1 MVLMTQTNSR
11 HSVGVRRDNRK
22 LSFLWLPAIF
32 WYAFFTIGPLLAMF
46 YIALLDWPGLVAPNR
61 FVGLSNFEELIS
73 DEVFWQAFRNSLI
86 QIAVV
91 LPILLP
97 TSFMLGYYLS
107 HKPAG
112 HRLLRVILFTPA
124 LISLS
129 AKSTMFLA
137 IFAPLGLINS
147 SLELVGLAEFS
158 KPWLASS
165 STAFGTVMVV
175 ELWGGIGFTAIL
187 FAARLSGVSP
197 DVFEAA
203 ELDGAGH
210 WKRMWAIA
218 FPICREYFGVVLMLQ
233 FIWVMFGSAGLIL
246 LLTKGGPGN
255 YSTNLSF
262 LVYDTAF
269 SQQQIGYSQAVAV
282 ALFVVVVAGIALIR
296 FSFRSKE

>member
-1 MVLMTQTNSR
+1 MIDTSSR
-11 HSVGVRRDNRK
+11 HSLGVRRENTK
-22 LSFLWLPAIF
+22 LSFLWLPAVF
-32 WYAFFTIGPLLAMF
+32 WYTFFTVGPLLAMF
-46 YIALLDWPGLVAPNR
+46 YISLLEWPGLIAENS
-61 FVGLSNFEELIS
+61 FVGLSNFEKLAS
-73 DEVFWQAFRNSLI
+73 DDVFWQAFRNSLI

-107 HKPAG
+107 QKPPG

-147 SLELVGLAEFS
+147 SLELVGLGALS
-158 KPWLASS
+158 TPWLASS
-165 STAFGTVMVV
+165 STAFGTVMAV

-187 FAARLSGVSP
+187 FAARLSGVTP

-203 ELDGAGH
+203 ALDGAGH
-210 WKRMWAIA
+210 WKRIWAIA
-218 FPICREYFGVVLMLQ
+218 FPICREYVGVIAMLQ

-246 LLTKGGPGN
+246 LLTRGGPGN

-269 SQQQIGYSQAVAV
+269 SQQQIGYSQAIAV
-282 ALFVVVVAGIALIR
+282 VLFAIVLAGIALIR
-296 FSFRSKE
+296 FSFRAKE